1 VITRRNVLAAGVTV
15 LVAPTLVWSQRGGK
29 VYRIGSLSQQ
39 SRSVAEGTG
48 GYLSDVRDGLRDL
61 GWVEGRDFVF
71 ESLFAPEH
79 AEDLPTLAAR
89 LVRTNPD
96 VIVVQSAGLVEMLLK
111 HTTTIP
117 IVALSAG
124 LLTADE
130 QVASLAKPGGTVTG
144 MQLFS
149 PELMGK
155 RLQLLKELVPGLRR
169 VAVLRG
175 SNYPAALLAAYR
187 DATDAAASALNIR
200 VRYLRFDNGAELDG
214 LFAEMVKEGDQALLV
229 WANPHLLSNVRRIYE
244 LVTQYRLPAIYE
256 VRPFAD
262 GLMVYGP
269 NLNVVTREAARY
281 VDRILRGTKPADLA
295 VGQPRT
301 FELILNMKAAQAIG
315 LTIPQSL
322 LLRADEVNR

>member
-1 VITRRNVLAAGVTV
+1 M
-15 LVAPTLVWSQRGGK
+15 RGF
-29 VYRIGSLSQQ
+29 
-39 SRSVAEGTG
+39 
-48 GYLSDVRDGLRDL
+48 

-79 AEDLPTLAAR
+79 LDDLPTLAAR

-96 VIVVQSAGLVEMLLK
+96 VIVVQSAGLVDMLLK

-124 LLTADE
+124 LLTVDE
-130 QVASLAKPGGTVTG
+130 HVASLAKPGGIVTG

-155 RLQLLKELVPGLRR
+155 RLQLLKELLPGLRR

-175 SNYPAALLAAYR
+175 TNYPEALLAVYQ
-187 DATDAAASALNIR
+187 DATDAAALALNIR
-200 VRYLRFDNGAELDG
+200 VRYLRFDNSAELDG
-214 LFAEMVKEGDQALLV
+214 LFVDIVKEKDQALLV

-256 VRPFAD
+256 LRPFAD

-269 NLNVVTREAARY
+269 NLNTVTREATRY
-281 VDRILRGTKPADLA
+281 VDQILKGAKPEDLA
-295 VGQPRT
+295 IGQPRT
-301 FELILNMKAAQAIG
+301 FELLINTKAAQAIG

-322 LLRADEVNR
+322 LLRADEVI